1 MSNFKLT
8 SNDKENGKTV
18 YNPGI
23 IQNIVELAVAEVE
36 GTVPNPNKKNGISL
50 FVEKDG
56 VYADVSVVV
65 RYGYNVPELAY
76 RVQQSIKENVEN
88 MTHFKVV
95 KVDVHVQDVVFETAE
110 HAAEAAPEA
119 KAGAETE
126 EKQQ

>member
-23 IQNIVELAVAEVE
+23 VQNIVELAVAEVE
-36 GTVPNPNKKNGISL
+36 GTLPNQSKKNGISL
-50 FVEKDG
+50 YIEKDG
-56 VYADVSVVV
+56 IYADVSVVV

-76 RVQQSIKENVEN
+76 RVQKSVKQNVEN

-95 KVDVHVQDVVFETAE
+95 KVDVHVQDVVFDPAPAE
-110 HAAEAAPEA
+110 HTESVE
-119 KAGAETE
+119 KEEETR
-126 EKQQ
+126 EKEQQ

>member
-36 GTVPNPNKKNGISL
+36 GTLPNPNKKNGISL
-50 FVEKDG
+50 FLEKDG

-88 MTHFKVV
+88 MTHFKVA
-95 KVDVHVQDVVFETAE
+95 KVDVHVQDVVFETT
-110 HAAEAAPEA
+110 EAATAPET
-119 KAGAETE
+119 KGDAEPE

>member
-36 GTVPNPNKKNGISL
+36 GTLPNPSKKNGISL

-88 MTHFKVV
+88 MTHFKVA

-110 HAAEAAPEA
+110 PAVAETKPET
-119 KAGAETE
+119 ETE

>member
-36 GTVPNPNKKNGISL
+36 GTLPNPSKKNGISL

-88 MTHFKVV
+88 MTHFKVA

-110 HAAEAAPEA
+110 PAAPET
-119 KAGAETE
+119 KPEVETE

>member
-36 GTVPNPNKKNGISL
+36 GTLPNPSKKNGISL

-110 HAAEAAPEA
+110 PAAPET
-119 KAGAETE
+119 KPEAEERSE

>member
-36 GTVPNPNKKNGISL
+36 GTLPNPNKKNGISL

-110 HAAEAAPEA
+110 SAATAPET
-119 KAGAETE
+119 KGEAEPE

>member
-36 GTVPNPNKKNGISL
+36 GTLPNPSKKNGISL

-88 MTHFKVV
+88 MTHFKVA

-110 HAAEAAPEA
+110 PAV
-119 KAGAETE
+119 AETKPESEPE